1 MVAQDDTRN
10 LARAAG
16 GGGST
21 SIAVERDLLGRVFM
35 ETSGT
40 VGAGR
45 ILHQNKIISDFPT
58 NLGGQIDQGFLRSY
72 ELEKPLLGDRFGG
85 MSEYLTP
92 YSKSLLPLNLDT
104 LEMDLKSAT
113 LFQFKGV
120 DALKPS
126 SSLGLSYDT
135 NSSNQKTTAA
145 SDSIIQT
152 SGLSFI
158 FKYGERPGSSTMANL
173 LYQPTYLLNI
183 AGSGVNEFEQQIMF
197 QLGREFHRNA
207 IALNSFTTITAA
219 PLRELPGRTKTIL
232 NTTKLRGVYDIS
244 PLSLINY
251 EALHS
256 VTKRSE
262 TGNNELQSITE
273 DAFRLSYEYALSPKV
288 FALSSLNASAIQT
301 GNQKTLSDAYS
312 IGLGYEPS
320 ARVTLR
326 VSGGYQ
332 FQHTPDQATQT
343 AQVYRLS
350 CLYAV
355 GPKTIIETKLNK
367 LLRPSFADGGI
378 FVTEDTISFEVTQSI
393 ALRWKARFLADYILR
408 EDDNP
413 TSFLGLK
420 QNDIGGQL
428 NLSYFISEDDTVIFS
443 FSSFML
449 EDLRSK
455 KISRRSSAAIS
466 WNHAF

>member
-1 MVAQDDTRN
+1 MVAQNDTRN
-10 LARAAG
+10 LASAAG
-16 GGGST
+16 SGGGAMVT
-21 SIAVERDLLGRVFM
+21 MQRDLLGRVFM
-35 ETSGT
+35 ATPAT
-40 VGAGR
+40 AGAGQ

-72 ELEKPLLGDRFGG
+72 ELEKPLSGDRFGG

-113 LFQFKGV
+113 WFQFKGV

-126 SSLGLSYDT
+126 SSLGITYDT
-135 NSSNQKTTAA
+135 NSSNQTATEA
-145 SDSIIQT
+145 SESITQI
-152 SGLSFI
+152 SGLNMI
-158 FKYGERPGSSTMANL
+158 FNYGERAGSSTTANL
-173 LYQPTYLLNI
+173 LYQPLYLLNLT
-183 AGSGVNEFEQQIMF
+183 GPGVNEVEQQITF
-197 QLGREFHRNA
+197 QVGREFHRNA
-207 IALNSFTTITAA
+207 LALNSRTTITAA

-232 NTTKLRGVYDIS
+232 NTTNLRGIYDIS

-256 VTKRSE
+256 VKKRSE

-273 DAFRLSYEYALSPKV
+273 DAFRLNYEYAFSPKV
-288 FALSSLNASAIQT
+288 FASSSLGVTAIQI

-312 IGLGYEPS
+312 IGLSYTSS
-320 ARVTLR
+320 ARVTLTLN
-326 VSGGYQ
+326 GGYQ
-332 FQHTPDQATQT
+332 FRHAPDQSTQMV
-343 AQVYRLS
+343 Q
-350 CLYAV
+350 LYGFAFLYLV
-355 GPKTIIETKLNK
+355 GPKTVIETRLSKEV
-367 LLRPSFADGGI
+367 RPSFADEGI
-378 FVTEDTISFEVTQSI
+378 FVSEDTISFEVTQSI
-393 ALRWKARFLADYILR
+393 ALRWRAKFLADYILR

-413 TSFLGLK
+413 RSFLGLK

-428 NLSYFISEDDTVIFS
+428 NLSYFVSENDTVIFS